1 MQSQPRGPLEFLDCR
16 VQHFRSRGYV
26 RAAYIRTCSRLHHF
40 NSISLFAYCLVLSA
54 RVDYHQIL
62 RDPAFLIA
70 MYSIF
75 LNLCILHAA
84 MALCPYMD
92 SSHGSE
98 EHSLVGA
105 ERVVPRDV
113 PSTQSTQD
121 FLDQFTLND
130 TNVFLT
136 SDVGGPIGDQFSLK
150 AGERGPTLLE
160 DFIFRQKIQHF
171 DHERVS

>member
-1 MQSQPRGPLEFLDCR
+1 M
-16 VQHFRSRGYV
+16 
-26 RAAYIRTCSRLHHF
+26 
-40 NSISLFAYCLVLSA
+40 
-54 RVDYHQIL
+54 
-62 RDPAFLIA
+62 

-75 LNLCILHAA
+75 TSLCILRAA
-84 MALCPYMD
+84 MAACPYMD
-92 SSHGSE
+92 SNHGS
-98 EHSLVGA
+98 

>member
-1 MQSQPRGPLEFLDCR
+1 
-16 VQHFRSRGYV
+16 
-26 RAAYIRTCSRLHHF
+26 
-40 NSISLFAYCLVLSA
+40 
-54 RVDYHQIL
+54 
-62 RDPAFLIA
+62 

-84 MALCPYMD
+84 MAACPYMD

-98 EHSLVGA
+98 GPGLVGA

-113 PSTQSTQD
+113 PSNAQPTQD

-136 SDVGGPIGDQFSLK
+136 SDVGGPIADQFSLK
-150 AGERGPTLLE
+150 AGERGPSLLE

>member
-1 MQSQPRGPLEFLDCR
+1 LFSPSSFQFDLLILLIALRYLLELIITK
-16 VQHFRSRGYV
+16 S
-26 RAAYIRTCSRLHHF
+26 
-40 NSISLFAYCLVLSA
+40 FATLLSST
-54 RVDYHQIL
+54 
-62 RDPAFLIA
+62 A

-75 LNLCILHAA
+75 TSLCILHAA
-84 MALCPYMD
+84 MAACPYMD

-113 PSTQSTQD
+113 PSTQSSQD

-130 TNVFLT
+130 TNAILT
-136 SDVGGPIGDQFSLK
+136 SDVGGPIEDQFSLK

>member
-1 MQSQPRGPLEFLDCR
+1 
-16 VQHFRSRGYV
+16 
-26 RAAYIRTCSRLHHF
+26 
-40 NSISLFAYCLVLSA
+40 
-54 RVDYHQIL
+54 
-62 RDPAFLIA
+62 
-70 MYSIF
+70 
-75 LNLCILHAA
+75 
-84 MALCPYMD
+84 MD
-92 SSHGSE
+92 GSHGSE
-98 EHSLVGA
+98 EHGLGA

-113 PSTQSTQD
+113 PSNTQSTQD

-171 DHERVS
+171 DHERVRWCRLETPISGIRAR

>member
-1 MQSQPRGPLEFLDCR
+1 MMYR
-16 VQHFRSRGYV
+16 
-26 RAAYIRTCSRLHHF
+26 I
-40 NSISLFAYCLVLSA
+40 FAS
-54 RVDYHQIL
+54 
-62 RDPAFLIA
+62 
-70 MYSIF
+70 
-75 LNLCILHAA
+75 LCILHAA
-84 MALCPYMD
+84 MAACPYMD
-92 SSHGSE
+92 GSHGPE

-105 ERVVPRDV
+105 ERVVRRDG
-113 PSTQSTQD
+113 PSAQSTQD

>member
-1 MQSQPRGPLEFLDCR
+1 L
-16 VQHFRSRGYV
+16 RSCGYV
-26 RAAYIRTCSRLHHF
+26 WAGIYSH
-40 NSISLFAYCLVLSA
+40 LFSPSPFQFDLF
-54 RVDYHQIL
+54 IL
-62 RDPAFLIA
+62 LIALYYLLELIITKSFA

-75 LNLCILHAA
+75 LSLCILPAA
-84 MALCPYMD
+84 MAACPYMG

-130 TNVFLT
+130 TNAILT

-171 DHERVS
+171 DHERVSCRRLGKPISGIQAQFH